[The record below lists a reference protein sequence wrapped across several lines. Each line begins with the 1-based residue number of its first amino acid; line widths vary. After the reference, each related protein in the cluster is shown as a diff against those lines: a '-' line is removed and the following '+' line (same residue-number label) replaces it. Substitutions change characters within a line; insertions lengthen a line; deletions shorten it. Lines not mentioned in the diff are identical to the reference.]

1 MTNGKYKKKRLKN
14 QLDPTSLVFL
24 FKILCFIEFNLYIWS
39 SLLQIKLNIFT
50 MTAGFS
56 MWDYVVF
63 IAYAILILGV
73 GLWVSRDKK
82 GHQKNAED
90 YFLASKSLPWWA
102 IGASLIAAN
111 ISAEQFIGMSGS
123 GFALGLAIASYEWMA
138 ALTLII
144 VGKYFL
150 PIFIEKGLYTIP
162 EFVEKRFST
171 NLKTILAVFW
181 LGLYVFVNLTS
192 VLYLGGLAIETIM
205 GVDMMYAII
214 GLALFAA
221 AYSLYGGLSAVAW
234 TDVIQVVFLVLGGLV
249 TTYLALNT
257 VSGGEGVMAGFHKV
271 WDAAPE
277 KFHMVLEEFNSDGS
291 TNSNYLDLPG
301 IWVLVGGLW
310 VANLYYWGF
319 NQYIIQRTLAA
330 KSLKESQKGI
340 LLAAFLKLLIP
351 LIVVVPGI
359 AAYVMVNDPEIMATL
374 GSVGQLNTPSL
385 EQADKAYPWLLQFLP
400 TGLKGVAFAAL
411 AAAIVSSLASM
422 LNSTSTIFTMDIY
435 KQYFNKE
442 AGDKKTV
449 NVGRITAAVALIIAV
464 MVAPLLDGL
473 DQAFQYIQEY
483 TGLVSP
489 GILAVF
495 LLGLFWKKTTNKGA
509 IWGAILSIPVA
520 LALKILPKQVDAFD
534 WLAPWMHQMGISTL
548 LSMAIIMILS
558 NVETKGADDPKGIPL
573 TKELFNTTPL
583 FNVGAFVVMVVL
595 AVLYAVF
602 W

>member
-1 MTNGKYKKKRLKN
+1 MTNG
-14 QLDPTSLVFL
+14 F
-24 FKILCFIEFNLYIWS
+24 EF
-39 SLLQIKLNIFT
+39 
-50 MTAGFS
+50 
-56 MWDYVVF
+56 WDYVVF
-63 IAYAILILGV
+63 ITYAVLILGV
-73 GLWVSRDKK
+73 GLWVSRDKE
-82 GHQKNAED
+82 GHEKNAED

-102 IGASLIAAN
+102 IGTSLIAAN

-138 ALTLII
+138 AITLII

-162 EFVEKRFST
+162 EFVEQRFST

-181 LGLYVFVNLTS
+181 IALYVFVNLAS

-205 GVDMMYAII
+205 GFDMIYAVI

-234 TDVIQVVFLVLGGLV
+234 TDVIQVIFLVLGGLA

-257 VSGGEGVMAGFHKV
+257 VSGGEGIIAGFSKV
-271 WDAAPE
+271 VDAAPD
-277 KFHMVLEEFNSDGS
+277 KFHMILDEFNSDGS
-291 TNSNYLDLPG
+291 GNVNYLNLPG
-301 IWVLVGGLW
+301 VWVLIGGLW

-340 LLAAFLKLLIP
+340 LLAAGLKIIIP
-351 LIVVVPGI
+351 IIVVVPGI
-359 AAYVMVNDPEIMATL
+359 AAYVMVNDPAIMANL
-374 GSVGQLNTPSL
+374 GEAGQLSLPST

-400 TGLKGVAFAAL
+400 QGLKGVAFAAL

-435 KQYFNKE
+435 KQYINKN
-442 AGDKKTV
+442 ASDKTTV
-449 NVGRITAAVALIIAV
+449 NVGRISAAVALVIAV
-464 MVAPLLDGL
+464 IMAPLLGGI
-473 DQAFQYIQEY
+473 DQAFQFIQEW
-483 TGLVSP
+483 TGIVSP

-495 LLGLFWKKTTNKGA
+495 MLGLFWKKTTNNAA
-509 IWGAILSIPVA
+509 IWGALLSIPIA
-520 LALKILPKQVDAFD
+520 LALKFIPISGLE
-534 WLAPWMHQMGISTL
+534 PWMHQMGLAAVLT
-548 LSMAIIMILS
+548 MVVIIILS
-558 NVETKGADDPKGIPL
+558 YLQNKGADDEKGIVFS
-573 TKELFNTTPL
+573 KGLFKTSPL
-583 FNVGAFVVMVVL
+583 FNIGSIAICIVTAT
-595 AVLYAVF
+595 LYCLF